1 MLNDNQIFDLYGN
14 MKAYEK
20 YDTLLNEII
29 DYIFQIREHEKKEDY
44 EKCKVKYD
52 FIMNLIAFRSIEINR
67 LTNINSDDL
76 FNQFNNDYQELKKEI
91 EKNEQ

>member
-1 MLNDNQIFDLYGN
+1 
-14 MKAYEK
+14 
-20 YDTLLNEII
+20 
-29 DYIFQIREHEKKEDY
+29 
-44 EKCKVKYD
+44 
-52 FIMNLIAFRSIEINR
+52 MNLIAFRSIEINR

>member
-14 MKAYEK
+14 IKAYEK

-44 EKCKVKYD
+44 EKCKIKYD

>member
-1 MLNDNQIFDLYGN
+1 MLTDNQIFDLYGN
-14 MKAYEK
+14 IKAYEK

-44 EKCKVKYD
+44 EKCKIKYD

>member
-1 MLNDNQIFDLYGN
+1 MLTDNQIFDLYGN

>member
-29 DYIFQIREHEKKEDY
+29 DYIFQIREHEKKED
-44 EKCKVKYD
+44 
-52 FIMNLIAFRSIEINR
+52 
-67 LTNINSDDL
+67 
-76 FNQFNNDYQELKKEI
+76 
-91 EKNEQ
+91 

>member
-1 MLNDNQIFDLYGN
+1 MLTDNQIFDLYGN
-14 MKAYEK
+14 IKAYEK

-44 EKCKVKYD
+44 EKCKIKYD

-76 FNQFNNDYQELKKEI
+76 FKQFNNDYQELKKEI

>member
-20 YDTLLNEII
+20 YDALLNEII